1 MTLCLS
7 ELPEGLDPSAVA
19 DETERAVVREFWQ
32 AADLSYL
39 LHTGH
44 RERELRARRERA
56 AHEAITGGSGVPIPL
71 DHPDLHGQEGAR
83 ALFYASPEQSTVV
96 LNVARRWGKT
106 VLCCVLAVEC
116 ALAGPNR
123 RIAYAAPTG
132 VMVEEFIEPV
142 MQWLMAE
149 AAIAGAEFVFVFRGG
164 KRPAYVFPNGSVIR
178 VVGCE
183 DRKKANRLRGPFA
196 HLCIVDEAAFVDVL
210 TYVVRSVLAPQLLT
224 TGGRMLI
231 TSTPPDS
238 PAHPFLD
245 YVTSATA
252 RGVYFHRTCYDAPHL
267 TDERI
272 GRYCEEAGGEDS
284 IDWLREGLARLVVD
298 TLRAI
303 VPEFSALEP
312 ELVGEVERPDFFDA
326 YVVAD
331 FGMADLTVV
340 LFAYWH
346 FVAGRIVVEDE
357 LVFENTGGTKIGWA
371 IREHEPKLWPGR
383 SVFQRVIDADPMV
396 LRDIA
401 DEVHLHAAP
410 PRKDNLEAQV
420 SALRSVCQR
429 RGILYHPR
437 CATAIAHMRH
447 GIWNTGRTAFARTG
461 ETGHADGVAASMY
474 LVRSVVKQ
482 RNPFPD
488 NFTLP
493 LGVAQP
499 RAAPRTSKQAEAIAK
514 LFKRGNR

>member
-1 MTLCLS
+1 
-7 ELPEGLDPSAVA
+7 
-19 DETERAVVREFWQ
+19 
-32 AADLSYL
+32 
-39 LHTGH
+39 
-44 RERELRARRERA
+44 
-56 AHEAITGGSGVPIPL
+56 
-71 DHPDLHGQEGAR
+71 
-83 ALFYASPEQSTVV
+83 
-96 LNVARRWGKT
+96 
-106 VLCCVLAVEC
+106 
-116 ALAGPNR
+116 
-123 RIAYAAPTG
+123 
-132 VMVEEFIEPV
+132 MVEEFIEPV
-142 MQWLMAE
+142 MQWLMLEAE
-149 AAIAGAEFVFVFRGG
+149 LAGEEFAFRFRGG
-164 KRPAYVFPNGSVIR
+164 KRPAYIFPNGSVIR

-210 TYVVRSVLAPQLLT
+210 AYVVRSVLAPQLLT

-245 YVTSATA
+245 YVASATA
-252 RGVYFHRTCYDAPHL
+252 RGLYYHRTAYDAPHL

-272 GRYCEEAGGEDS
+272 ARFCDEAGGEDS

-298 TLRAI
+298 KLRAI
-303 VPEFSALEP
+303 VPEFSTFEA
-312 ELVGEVERPDFFDA
+312 ELVGEIERPEYFDP

-331 FGMADLTVV
+331 FGMADLSVV

-346 FVAGRIVVEDE
+346 FTLGKIVVEDE

-371 IREHEPKLWPGR
+371 IREHEPKLWPGL
-383 SVFQRVIDADPMV
+383 SVFMRVIDADVMV

-401 DEVHLHAAP
+401 DEVHLPASP
-410 PRKDNLEAQV
+410 PKKDNLEAQV
-420 SALRSVCQR
+420 GALRSVCHR
-429 RGILYHPR
+429 RGLLYHPR

-447 GIWNTGRTAFARTG
+447 GIWNTGRSAFARTG

-482 RNPFPD
+482 RSPYPD
-488 NFTLP
+488 TFTLP

-499 RAAPRTSKQAEAIAK
+499 RAKPRVSKQGQAIAK
-514 LFKRGNR
+514 LFQRGK